1 MYQLYADLDFVG
13 QLKLDPGE
21 QTFPFKGIT
30 YDWVC
35 SVVSKESM
43 AAITVN
49 CHVSDRQSS
58 VNAGSL
64 LYCDAVD
71 RFTVDS
77 VDFQC
82 IER

>member
-13 QLKLDPGE
+13 QLKLQPGD

-30 YDWVC
+30 YDWEC
-35 SVVSKESM
+35 SVLNKESESVISIDCR
-43 AAITVN
+43 AK
-49 CHVSDRQSS
+49 DEQSA

-64 LYCDAVD
+64 VYCDGKD

-82 IER
+82 VEQ